1 MKVFISADLEGIAG
15 VVSWDQTL
23 RDGMGYKQAC
33 QWMTDEVILLCE
45 VATEFNAT
53 RIMVADS
60 HLTRQN
66 IDVDRLP
73 AHVEIVQAG
82 PRAYGMMHGIHTDQF
97 DIALCL
103 GYHTGAH
110 EEGLLNHTCNG
121 AGFHEVRI
129 NGKPADELDIY
140 APLAGHFG
148 APVGLITGDDAIC
161 QSAIKRYP
169 HLEAVSV
176 KTATGRMSAICLPRD
191 DAVEKL
197 RAGTRAA
204 LQKASTLP
212 VTKLEGP
219 IDFEIEFKWHHPAET
234 LSLLPQFERR
244 GASAIGFTANDITE
258 IAKAIEFFGSYK
270 LVPYP

>member
-23 RDGMGYKQAC
+23 RDGLGYKQAC
-33 QWMTDEVILLCE
+33 EWMTDEVILLSE
-45 VATEFNAT
+45 VAKEFDAT

-66 IDVDRLP
+66 INIDRLP
-73 AHVEIVQAG
+73 GHIDIVQAG
-82 PRAYGMMHGIHTDQF
+82 PRAYGMMHGIHVDQF
-97 DIALCL
+97 DVALCL

-140 APLAGHFG
+140 APLAGYFG
-148 APVGLITGDDAIC
+148 APIGLITGDDAIC
-161 QSAIKRYP
+161 RSATRRYP

-191 DAVEKL
+191 EAMTKL
-197 RAGTRAA
+197 RAGARAA
-204 LQKASTLP
+204 LSKVGTLQP
-212 VTKLEGP
+212 TILEGP

-244 GASAIGFTANDITE
+244 GASTIGFAAQDITE
-258 IAKAIEFFGSYK
+258 ITQAIEFFGSYK